1 MGLKNTCQ
9 GVRCTLP
16 RVTTGIRN
24 IAPNQSRLIRLS
36 EPCNKKIRAVRW
48 KNRTALIFIG
58 NSEEGKGKSFM
69 SEELRMKREECVHR
83 GAQLFTFPF

>member
-36 EPCNKKIRAVRW
+36 EPSNKKIRAVRW
-48 KNRTALIFIG
+48 KNRTALIC
-58 NSEEGKGKSFM
+58 KGFLSYLSLIRCRIASM
-69 SEELRMKREECVHR
+69 
-83 GAQLFTFPF
+83 G

>member
-24 IAPNQSRLIRLS
+24 SPANRSRLARLS

-48 KNRTALIFIG
+48 KNRRALIFI
-58 NSEEGKGKSFM
+58 NVY
-69 SEELRMKREECVHR
+69 LDTPI
-83 GAQLFTFPF
+83 L

>member
-36 EPCNKKIRAVRW
+36 EPCNKKNQSRP
-48 KNRTALIFIG
+48 L
-58 NSEEGKGKSFM
+58 GKSEGSDFYG
-69 SEELRMKREECVHR
+69 SPK
-83 GAQLFTFPF
+83 